1 VRLPGLLSFH
11 VCASFKDVEHPCE
24 KCGNPVEDGRPF
36 CPHCRA
42 PQVRVEIAAQSPPSN
57 FDIQAEAEADPPPD
71 SPDRLPAY
79 GPSERSIFRTALQAG
94 LLGVAANLIPFGVG
108 MVLTGILAAWL
119 HQRAVGRKL
128 TTRTAARLGA
138 EAGAI
143 AFAVSALLTVVT
155 IVLLHAQQQFRD
167 LMMKAVEQRAGGA
180 PDPEMQAALQWL
192 HTPDG
197 FALALAFSMVILLFL
212 SVLFSAVG
220 SMATAALSQDQNHP
234 S

>member
-1 VRLPGLLSFH
+1 M
-11 VCASFKDVEHPCE
+11 EHPCE
-24 KCGNPVEDGRPF
+24 KCGTPVEDGRPF
-36 CPHCRA
+36 CPQCRA
-42 PQVRVEIAAQSPPSN
+42 PQVRVEIATQSPLPN
-57 FDIQAEAEADPPPD
+57 FDIPTEAESARDPSDRPPTRA
-71 SPDRLPAY
+71 PF
-79 GPSERSIFRTALQAG
+79 ERTIFRTALQAG
-94 LLGVAANLIPFGVG
+94 LVGVAANLIPFGVG
-108 MVLTGILAAWL
+108 MVLTGVLAAWL
-119 HQRAVGRKL
+119 HRKAVGRKL

-143 AFAVSALLTVVT
+143 AFAVSALLTVVS

-197 FALALAFSMVILLFL
+197 FAAALAFSMVVLLLL
-212 SVLFSAVG
+212 SVLLAAAG
-220 SMATAALSQDQNHP
+220 CMATAALSQDQKHP